1 MNFARPYEIQLFLNQ
16 LEYNA
21 GKDCKSP
28 KRVLEVGTAHC
39 SEGAYFAAAALRRL
53 GYRPLVV
60 DLVAENDD
68 DHVLAVFQEHN
79 RWGCIAK
86 SNTTLLRF
94 REPVYRSIRELAMS
108 FFDLYF
114 NINGE
119 KSLKRYSVPL
129 DLSMFDD
136 RNWMSTDEDLNYISE
151 HLGKIRHF
159 SVLWKGIK
167 LERAD
172 KSLVEACFLGS
183 AEEGLFRP
191 RAGALEEE

>member
-1 MNFARPYEIQLFLNQ
+1 MNLERPYEIQLFLNQ
-16 LEYNA
+16 LKYNA

-39 SEGAYFAAAALRRL
+39 SEGAYFAASALRQL

-60 DLVAENDD
+60 DLAAENDD
-68 DHVLAVFQEHN
+68 DHVIAVFQQHQ

-94 REPVYRSIRELAMS
+94 REPVYRSIRELVMS

-114 NINGE
+114 NIKGE
-119 KSLKRYSVPL
+119 KSLKKYSLPL

-136 RNWMSTDEDLNYISE
+136 RDWMSTDDDLNYVSE
-151 HLGKIRHF
+151 HLGGIKHF
-159 SVLWKGIK
+159 SVLSRGIR
-167 LERAD
+167 LEPAD
-172 KSLVEACFLGS
+172 ESLVEACFLGS
-183 AEEGLFRP
+183 AEEGLYKP
-191 RAGALEEE
+191 RE

>member
-1 MNFARPYEIQLFLNQ
+1 MHFQRPYHIQVFLNQ
-16 LEYNA
+16 LQYNP

-60 DLVAENDD
+60 DLAAENDD
-68 DHVLAVFQEHN
+68 DHVLAVFRERD

-86 SNTTLLRF
+86 SNTTVLRF

-114 NINGE
+114 NIEGE
-119 KSLKRYSVPL
+119 KSLRQYSIPL
-129 DLSMFDD
+129 DLSQFDA
-136 RNWMSTDEDLNYISE
+136 RQWETTDEDLNYISE
-151 HLGKIRHF
+151 HLGA
-159 SVLWKGIK
+159 IK
-167 LERAD
+167 HYRILRPGMVLERAD
-172 KSLVEACFLGS
+172 QELVDACFLG
-183 AEEGLFRP
+183 
-191 RAGALEEE
+191 ALEEGIFRPKD